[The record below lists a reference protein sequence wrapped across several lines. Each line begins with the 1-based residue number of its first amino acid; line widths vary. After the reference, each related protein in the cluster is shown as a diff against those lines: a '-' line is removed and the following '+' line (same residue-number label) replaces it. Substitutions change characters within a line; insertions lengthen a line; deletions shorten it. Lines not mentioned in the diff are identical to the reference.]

1 MAEPSTIGGRLAALR
16 KQEGLTRR
24 DVADRLMVSTCS
36 IRLWE
41 TDEEEPDLDSVRRLS
56 ELYDTRPEYILDG
69 FAGVR
74 KDQMVEHMTRAAK
87 LNEIQKFC
95 SKADDSDLDI
105 MLMVTR
111 LCQVGK
117 KEA

>member
-1 MAEPSTIGGRLAALR
+1 MAEPGTIGSRLAALR

-41 TDEEEPDLDSVRRLS
+41 TDEEEPDLDSVRRLC
-56 ELYDTRPEYILDG
+56 EIYDTRPEYILDG
-69 FAGVR
+69 FVGIQ

-87 LNEIQKFC
+87 LNEIQMFC
-95 SKADDSDLDI
+95 SKADESALDI
-105 MLMVTR
+105 MLVVCR
-111 LCQVGK
+111 LCQVH
-117 KEA
+117 KEEA